1 MEKVTLLTRTIQP
14 VTLKGEVMTQHPSR
28 IRGGRMNLIKERL
41 FKIAERGDE
50 EAASDLKALHNMNRK
65 DMDPATMS
73 EFLVIEAKYPST
85 ITVQHQG

>member
-1 MEKVTLLTRTIQP
+1 MP
-14 VTLKGEVMTQHPSR
+14 FQHPSR